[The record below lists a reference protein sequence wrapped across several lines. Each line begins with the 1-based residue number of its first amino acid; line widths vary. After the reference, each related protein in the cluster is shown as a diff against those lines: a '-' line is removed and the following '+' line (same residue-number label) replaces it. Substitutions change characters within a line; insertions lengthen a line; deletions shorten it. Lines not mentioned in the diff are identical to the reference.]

1 MMLENSRD
9 VLSDLG
15 QIALFTA
22 MLEQAE
28 LPVDIR
34 NIDISTD
41 FSDQFPREP
50 RVEVPQTAMYDDL
63 FDIFQSMRSIRIE
76 GHTLGES
83 GGLRDGGAGPSMANP
98 ARRKKKLPNRYS
110 DSKFI
115 HVRDREFINEDEDLV

>member
-1 MMLENSRD
+1 MVKTPGQKAFGLMMLENSRD

-28 LPVDIR
+28 LPVDIT

-41 FSDQFPREP
+41 FSDQFSREP
-50 RVEVPQTAMYDDL
+50 RVKVPQTVMYDDIS
-63 FDIFQSMRSIRIE
+63 DIFQSMRSIRIE

-83 GGLRDGGAGPSMANP
+83 GALRDGGAGPSMANP
-98 ARRKKKLPNRYS
+98 A
-110 DSKFI
+110 
-115 HVRDREFINEDEDLV
+115 